1 MHVIDAIRKRRS
13 IRSFLDKPI
22 PKEKLEKI
30 LDAGR
35 LAPSANN
42 KQPWKFVVV
51 LDQEIRKKLADAS
64 KYQEFVGEA
73 PAVITAIALNPDYVM
88 SCGVPGYACDISI
101 ALDHMMLAAV
111 EEGLGTCWIGA
122 FYQETVKRLLDIPE
136 KYKVAALLPIGF
148 PAESPEPACRKSLE
162 QVICYEHFTE

>member
-13 IRSFLDKPI
+13 IMSFLGKPI

-51 LDQEIRKKLADAS
+51 LD
-64 KYQEFVGEA
+64 
-73 PAVITAIALNPDYVM
+73 
-88 SCGVPGYACDISI
+88 
-101 ALDHMMLAAV
+101 
-111 EEGLGTCWIGA
+111 
-122 FYQETVKRLLDIPE
+122 
-136 KYKVAALLPIGF
+136 
-148 PAESPEPACRKSLE
+148 
-162 QVICYEHFTE
+162 